1 VDLLRVPEKQVSARA
16 ANALIGGYQTAI
28 SPLLSRAGVR
38 CRFVP
43 SCSEYARA
51 SIRNRGLAAGG
62 LRSAARLARC
72 GPWTPAGT
80 VDPVIATVPSVR
92 PMAGARTGT
101 LGARGRATSVP
112 SRGEDAANRRPRG

>member
-1 VDLLRVPEKQVSARA
+1 MAAAVVGGAFAVDLLRLPENQLSARA
-16 ANALIGGYQTAI
+16 AMALIGGYQTGI
-28 SPLLSRAGVR
+28 SPLLSRAGVH

-51 SIRNRGLAAGG
+51 SIRSRGLAAGG

-80 VDPVIATVPSVR
+80 VDPVA
-92 PMAGARTGT
+92 ARLST
-101 LGARGRATSVP
+101 RG
-112 SRGEDAANRRPRG
+112 DAANRRPQG